1 MVCARP
7 GGGDGGAPLV
17 GGRDPRPP
25 VPLCAGRGPANLQE
39 EL

>member
-1 MVCARP
+1 MVSARP